1 MEKTKQVAPSAVPRH
16 VAIIMD
22 GNNRWAKKRF
32 MPGVAGHK
40 AGVDAVRAVIEV
52 CAEAK
57 VEVLTLFAFSSENWQ
72 RPADE
77 VSALMDL
84 FFKAL
89 RREAKRLNDNNISL
103 RIIGDRSRF
112 HPELQAAM
120 REAEAMTA
128 GANRFV
134 LQIAANYGGQW
145 DIAQAAQR
153 LAREVQA
160 GHLRPED
167 ITPEL
172 LQTCLATGDL
182 PLPDLIGT
190 DAGQPVAMAM
200 AGHLLWMER
209 ASNGAFKIC
218 RTAAELRDCL
228 ARGVISGI
236 MHMEGAEPI
245 GADLDALYTFHAMG
259 LRSIGPV
266 WSRPTVFGHGVPF
279 RFPGHPDTGEGLTDA
294 GKRLI
299 RACNELKIMIDL
311 SHINEA
317 GFNDVARLSDA
328 PLVATHSNAHVVCE
342 TTRNLTDRQLAV
354 IRDSN
359 GMVGLNF
366 ATCFLREDG
375 RESPD
380 MTWEPTLRH
389 LDHLIAHLGEDHVG
403 MGSDFDGATVPNGIR
418 DVTGLPALQQAM
430 RAHGYDAPLMK
441 KLCTE
446 NWFRVLERTWA
457 A

>member
-1 MEKTKQVAPSAVPRH
+1 MEKTKQIAPPAVPRH

-32 MPGVAGHK
+32 MPGIAGHK

-52 CAEAK
+52 CAEAG

-112 HPELQAAM
+112 QPELQAAM
-120 REAEAMTA
+120 REAETMTA

-182 PLPDLIGT
+182 PLPDLCIRTG
-190 DAGQPVAMAM
+190 GE
-200 AGHLLWMER
+200 HRISNFLLWQL
-209 ASNGAFKIC
+209 AY
-218 RTAAELRDCL
+218 AELYFSDLFWPDFKHDAMRNAL
-228 ARGVISGI
+228 ADF
-236 MHMEGAEPI
+236 A
-245 GADLDALYTFHAMG
+245 
-259 LRSIGPV
+259 
-266 WSRPTVFGHGVPF
+266 SRQRRFGKTSEQV
-279 RFPGHPDTGEGLTDA
+279 
-294 GKRLI
+294 
-299 RACNELKIMIDL
+299 
-311 SHINEA
+311 EA
-317 GFNDVARLSDA
+317 GAR
-328 PLVATHSNAHVVCE
+328 V
-342 TTRNLTDRQLAV
+342 
-354 IRDSN
+354 
-359 GMVGLNF
+359 
-366 ATCFLREDG
+366 
-375 RESPD
+375 
-380 MTWEPTLRH
+380 
-389 LDHLIAHLGEDHVG
+389 
-403 MGSDFDGATVPNGIR
+403 
-418 DVTGLPALQQAM
+418 
-430 RAHGYDAPLMK
+430 
-441 KLCTE
+441 
-446 NWFRVLERTWA
+446 
-457 A
+457 